1 MTTRNGHALP
11 LTLAAIIVIALVA
24 AIAAE
29 QVRSSTRTIS
39 ALSDQIRYQ
48 TALISAEQ
56 TLIYELLTEPMT
68 PEGVAIGSQTDITLL
83 AMGANASTLD
93 SAVVRANGQPY
104 QVGPL
109 NPVIIRLYDDQ
120 TFLNAASSDPAYVSD
135 VLSLFD
141 IPRTDHSRYAAALRD
156 YQDEDDLRALSGAEA
171 SDYDQPGLPTN
182 KPLRDALEL
191 CAVKYWETS
200 PICDDPARVLLT
212 MRTRRSD
219 RLNPG
224 LSSEALLS
232 ILMPHA
238 SAEAIAEAHANY
250 ANRIYTRFG
259 DIGADTFD
267 VNRDPLS
274 TLSAPGPIVTLISHT
289 PDASVVQ
296 RTVIGLTPNSLISPF
311 VVHSKY
317 AIGGDYAQNLLRIER
332 LDDVAPLPQPTS
344 IRTER

>member
-1 MTTRNGHALP
+1 MTTRNGYALP

-56 TLIYELLTEPMT
+56 SLIYEMLTEPMT
-68 PEGVAIGSQTDITLL
+68 IDGVAIGAQSDVTLL
-83 AMGANASTLD
+83 ALGASSSRPD
-93 SAVVRANGQPY
+93 SSVVRANGHPY
-104 QVGPL
+104 QIGQPT
-109 NPVIIRLYDDQ
+109 PVIIRLYDDQ

-135 VLSLFD
+135 ILSLFG
-141 IPRTDHSRYAAALRD
+141 IPRTNHSRYAAALRD
-156 YQDEDDLRALSGAEA
+156 YQDEDDLRTLSGAEA

-191 CAVKYWETS
+191 CAIKYWEAS
-200 PICDDPARVLLT
+200 PVCDDPARLLLT

-219 RLNPG
+219 RLNPR
-224 LSSEALLS
+224 LTSEALLG
-232 ILMPHA
+232 ILMPDA
-238 SAEAIAEAHANY
+238 SAEAIADAHANY
-250 ANRIYTRFG
+250 ANRTYTRFG
-259 DIGADTFD
+259 QIGADAFD
-267 VNRDPLS
+267 IVRDPLS
-274 TLSAPGPIVTLISHT
+274 NISAPGPLLTLVSHT
-289 PDASVVQ
+289 PDARVAQRSV
-296 RTVIGLTPNSLISPF
+296 IELTPNSLISPF

-317 AIGGDYAQNLLRIER
+317 AIGGDYTQNILRIER